1 MLLATLDELAAIA
14 PPVVHSECVAVAV
27 EEPRS
32 AQRVDELLGVPIPVN
47 RVSEVV
53 GVIPR
58 QVAVRRVVKAPPPEE
73 VEQADR
79 FSARNAEVPAQ
90 PPGLGV
96 VTE

>member
-1 MLLATLDELAAIA
+1 MLLATLDEFAGIA
-14 PPVVHSECVAVAV
+14 PPVVNREHVTVTVKEPSSE
-27 EEPRS
+27 
-32 AQRVDELLGVPIPVN
+32 QRVNELLGVTFPVN